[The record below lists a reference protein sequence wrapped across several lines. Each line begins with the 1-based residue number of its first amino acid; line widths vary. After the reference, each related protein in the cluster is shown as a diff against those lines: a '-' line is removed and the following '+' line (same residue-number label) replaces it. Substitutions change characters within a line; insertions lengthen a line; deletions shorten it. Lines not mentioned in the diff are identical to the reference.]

1 MKVMLSSGLTF
12 FFSPPQV
19 AAYLSKPHI
28 TSTISLSALS
38 LSLSTP
44 TFYFFKI
51 LGCLSSRAEHPAH
64 IALSRAINAA
74 PSPRE
79 SFISFQQREHVY
91 NIHHVPFTH
100 GSEHGESV
108 GKSRGGER

>member
-1 MKVMLSSGLTF
+1 MLPCGLTF
-12 FFSPPQV
+12 FSPPPQV

-28 TSTISLSALS
+28 TSTISLSALSLS

-100 GSEHGESV
+100 GSEHGASV